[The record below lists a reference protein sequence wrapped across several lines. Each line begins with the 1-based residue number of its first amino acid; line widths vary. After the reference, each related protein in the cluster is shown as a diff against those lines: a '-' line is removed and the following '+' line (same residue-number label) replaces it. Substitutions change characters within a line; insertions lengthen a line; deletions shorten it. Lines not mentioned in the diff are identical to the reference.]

1 MSRWCRWW
9 VFGAGAGLV
18 AGAWLAG
25 MGVVGKRTEPE
36 VAQHVES
43 LRRMVIPDGVARP
56 KVLLLGTF
64 HFKDAG
70 LDAYKPVH
78 QFDVLSADGQAQ
90 VKEVLDGLA
99 RFAPTKIAV
108 EVDAA
113 SQAKVDERYAA
124 FRAGS
129 AAPSA
134 NEITQ
139 IGFALAARLGH
150 ERVYAIDAQH
160 AEPMP
165 DPDVEASAKRLGQ
178 EAWLAG
184 PMMPRYMSAI
194 GALDELKTKVPLRL
208 TLLVMND
215 PEVVRLSHGVYLTG
229 GFRVGDGTDYAGA
242 DAFPTRWYSRNL
254 RIFSNILRLC
264 GAPEDRVLVVGGAG
278 HVPILR
284 HAAECSP
291 DVDLVEV
298 SEFLGI
304 NEASRQA
311 P

>member
-1 MSRWCRWW
+1 MSRWW
-9 VFGAGAGLV
+9 VLGAAAGLA
-18 AGAWLAG
+18 AGLWLAG
-25 MGVVGKRTEPE
+25 MGVAAKRPEPE
-36 VAQHVES
+36 VARQVES

-70 LDAYKPVH
+70 LDTYKPVH
-78 QFDVLSADGQAQ
+78 KFDVLAPDGQAQ

-99 RFAPTKIAV
+99 RFAPTKVAV
-108 EVDAA
+108 EVDAG
-113 SQAKVDERYAA
+113 SQAKLDERYAA
-124 FRAGS
+124 FQAGS

-165 DPDVEASAKRLGQ
+165 EPDVEASAKRLGQ
-178 EAWLAG
+178 EAWLEG
-184 PMMPRYMSAI
+184 PMRPRYMSAI
-194 GALDELKTKVPLRL
+194 AAMDELKTKIPLRM
-208 TLLVMND
+208 TLLLMND
-215 PEVVRLSHGVYLTG
+215 PGVVRLSHGVYLTD

-264 GAPEDRVLVVGGAG
+264 GAPEDRVLVVVGAG

-291 DVDLVEV
+291 DVEFVEV
-298 SEFLGI
+298 SAFLGD
-304 NEASRQA
+304 Q
-311 P
+311 

>member
-1 MSRWCRWW
+1 MSRLW
-9 VFGAGAGLV
+9 VLGAGAGLA
-18 AGAWLAG
+18 AGVWLAG
-25 MGVVGKRTEPE
+25 MGGVAKGPEPE
-36 VAQHVES
+36 VARQVEL

-78 QFDVLSADGQAQ
+78 QVDVLSADGQAQ
-90 VKEVLDGLA
+90 VKEVLDRLA

-108 EVDAA
+108 EVNAA
-113 SQAKVDERYAA
+113 SQARLDERYAA

-150 ERVYAIDAQH
+150 ERVYAIDARH

-165 DPDVEASAKRLGQ
+165 EPDVEATAKRLGQ
-178 EAWLAG
+178 EAWLEG
-184 PMMPRYMSAI
+184 PVRPRYMSAV
-194 GALDELKTKVPLRL
+194 AAMDELKTKVPLRM
-208 TLLVMND
+208 TLQLMND
-215 PEVVRLSHGVYLTG
+215 PEVVRLSHGVYLTD

-264 GAPEDRVLVVGGAG
+264 GAPEDRVLVVVGAG
-278 HVPILR
+278 HVPILH

-291 DVDLVEV
+291 DVELVEAGAY
-298 SEFLGI
+298 LGG
-304 NEASRQA
+304 E
-311 P
+311 